1 MNRWVYGLK
10 ASQNQMF
17 DKSEQDSSV
26 WHRIEKLSKDNYMA
40 AVRLQARAQNEGWSM
55 GNIGPKTLFA
65 VHVDELHTLSLLNK
79 RPNPHL

>member
-1 MNRWVYGLK
+1 MK
-10 ASQNQMF
+10 ASRNQMF

-55 GNIGPKTLFA
+55 GNIGQKLYLLFMLMSYI
-65 VHVDELHTLSLLNK
+65 HSHY
-79 RPNPHL
+79 